1 MIRELE
7 HLCYEDRLFGMEK
20 IRLWEDLP
28 AVFQYLKEDCRKVR
42 EVLFLRACSD
52 RMWGDGVKLEEG
64 RQDIRNKF
72 FTVRMKRCWNRLHRE
87 VVDIPTL

>member
-1 MIRELE
+1 MR
-7 HLCYEDRLFGMEK
+7 DFK
-20 IRLWEDLP
+20 V
-28 AVFQYLKEDCRKVR
+28 AFQYVKGAYRKAR
-42 EVLFLRACSD
+42 EGLFVRACRD
-52 RMWGDGVKLEEG
+52 RTRGDGVKLEEG